1 MSFACAPRK
10 APAALLAAVALF
22 FLFTRS
28 AGQPAIA
35 DAAGTAIPHPPS
47 AIPQGEALKETVNG
61 ITYHMPD
68 GRPTRPFTPAVQVG
82 DILYLAGQIGTAASA
97 QGGAVPGGV
106 HAASRQT
113 MLNIK
118 DVLEKS
124 GSSMEHVFKCTVFMA
139 DMKEW
144 DAMNEG
150 YTKFFPNHKPA
161 RSAFGSTGLAL
172 NARVEIECLAR
183 QK

>member
-1 MSFACAPRK
+1 MSLRK
-10 APAALLAAVALF
+10 VVAAFLVATALLFWLA
-22 FLFTRS
+22 RS
-28 AGQPAIA
+28 AASPSVS
-35 DAAGTAIPHPPS
+35 AANASPVPRPPLPV
-47 AIPQGEALKETVNG
+47 AQGGPLKETVNG
-61 ITYHMPD
+61 ITYHMPY

-82 DILYLAGQIGTAASA
+82 DIVYLAGQIGTAASA
-97 QGGAVPGGV
+97 QGGVVPGGIQ
-106 HAASRQT
+106 AETRQT

-144 DAMNEG
+144 DAMNEV
-150 YTKFFPNHKPA
+150 YTTFFPDHKPA
-161 RSAFGSTGLAL
+161 RSALGATGLAL

-183 QK
+183 AR